1 MTRLKLTP
9 KEWLSQNPGK
19 TLNDY
24 YKLFGGA
31 LNSSNEPRV
40 NVSNYREDTR
50 ISKWYFVGGALLV
63 VLILTNPSTIEHER
77 TARHEVSKFI
87 ENEAGNWGLLNG
99 VKRIGAT
106 WLSQNVVSTSER
118 INFILGSKERVYIG
132 SEYKGFTIGLLGNVW
147 FIQD

>member
-1 MTRLKLTP
+1 MTP

-24 YKLFGGA
+24 YKLNGGA
-31 LNSSNEPRV
+31 INSSNEQRV
-40 NVSNYREDTR
+40 KFSEGRKDRR

-63 VLILTNPSTIEHER
+63 VLILTNPSTIDHER
-77 TARHEVSKFI
+77 IAKQEVSKFV

-106 WLSQNVVSTSER
+106 WLSNNVVSTSER
-118 INFILGSKERVYIG
+118 VNFILGSKESVFIG